1 MGENTHSLAESK
13 QAQDMAR
20 LPTNPIGRSCDCRRE
35 CGHSHYKRRCH
46 RAGQRRRQWSAQQSR
61 LAGVVAVTLTV
72 HAGSNCISRSRTDE
86 SGFD

>member
-35 CGHSHYKRRCH
+35 CRHSHY
-46 RAGQRRRQWSAQQSR
+46 ATG
-61 LAGVVAVTLTV
+61 LANG
-72 HAGSNCISRSRTDE
+72 AGSGRPNSHVWRVSWP
-86 SGFD
+86 SP